1 MSKIRTKEQIQP
13 LTDKTVYI
21 ENLLRASRPI
31 LVVEGNQDE
40 KIYGW
45 IASVTREKS
54 SCTQTLSIDSTGVG
68 GRPAL
73 LELYEELK
81 YRRKKLN
88 EVPVIF
94 IADKDM
100 WVFTGV
106 PDEYVEDI
114 VCTTGY
120 CIENDLYAGVN
131 LRALLEPDEAQKHS
145 EMLKTLIEWFAFG
158 VEQRLKNAKPFPKI
172 NVPLKRLIPDE
183 ENPIISSEYSPT
195 SKPSLQLLNRIDKA
209 YELELPGK
217 LLFQLILHFTTKP
230 GRKPNLNNSSLL
242 ESAFRVPSQHKYRD
256 ELIDKIKIKFDEA
269 NKKIVAKR

>member
-13 LTDKTVYI
+13 LTDKTIYI

-45 IASVTREKS
+45 IASVTRERS
-54 SCTQTLSIDSTGVG
+54 SCIQTLSVDPIGVG
-68 GRPAL
+68 GRPTL
-73 LELYEELK
+73 LELYKELK
-81 YRRKKLN
+81 YKRKRLN

-94 IADKDM
+94 VADKDM

-106 PDEYVEDI
+106 PDEYVDDI

-131 LRALLEPDEAQKHS
+131 LPALLEQDEAEKHA
-145 EMLKTLIEWFAFG
+145 EMLKSLIEWFAYG
-158 VEQRLKNAKPFPKI
+158 VEQRLKNVNPLPKI
-172 NVPLKRLIPDE
+172 NVHLKDLIPDD
-183 ENPIISSEYSPT
+183 ENPVISSIYSPS
-195 SKPSLQLLNRIDKA
+195 SKPCPELLNRIYEK

-230 GRKPNLNNSSLL
+230 GRKPNRDNSFLL
-242 ESAFRVPSQHKYRD
+242 ESAFKVPSHHKYRD
-256 ELIDKIKIKFDEA
+256 ELINRIKEKFEEA
-269 NKKIVAKR
+269 NKKIDFSS